1 MKQLELN
8 FSWWDL
14 VKAYSQLTGNRRKKY
29 VLYIVPLFLISFYSI
44 IPPLLLAKIIDF
56 FGSYQAG
63 ESLVT
68 FYFYAL
74 FLGISFSLVSY
85 IRLSLKKALGNLR
98 TNIIYDIN
106 VKGFDRLLSLS
117 WLDSRAEVAGAK
129 AQKLQNG
136 TQAFVT
142 LSEQINNE
150 LFQAVTATIGITVIF
165 TYLNSQYLLFL
176 LFYLAG
182 FFGIIKFYYARIQ
195 QVKND
200 YNKASE
206 QSGGSYVEGLSN
218 ILTIKTLGAKD
229 SFNNRIAEK
238 EDIKKKYE
246 YLGRRYGIGQWI
258 AFQVFN
264 GLCIAGYLLLV
275 GHDYITGA
283 ITLGSIVIF
292 YGYLEKLTGNASNI
306 LSVYEQT
313 ISAKIAIARMMPIF
327 WSKNVSSERVLVEY
341 PTNWS
346 EIKLKNATFD
356 YDNLDNSSK
365 QVSLKNV
372 NLTINKGEHVGII
385 GATGSGKSTL
395 SKIMIGILPLTQGT
409 YQIDNVDFD
418 SINHDT
424 ISVNIAL
431 VLQDS
436 EIFDLSLREN
446 ITLMRSQS
454 SESLEQAI
462 KIAHLDPVIKKLPNG
477 LDTVLGEKG
486 YRLSGGE
493 RQRIGIA
500 RAIYRNPQ
508 IIIFDEAT
516 SSLDVTTE
524 KIIRDNLDRR
534 PGNNTTI
541 WITHRTATLENCD
554 RIYSISKGKLTLIGS
569 YQDFLK
575 QGVSQRRVRS
585 DSQRRSAAQY

>member
-1 MKQLELN
+1 MQDKELD

-14 VKAYSQLTGNRRKKY
+14 IKAYSYLIGRRGKKY
-29 VLYIVPLFLISFYSI
+29 LLYLIPLFVINFYSVV
-44 IPPLLLAKIIDF
+44 PPLILARIIDF
-56 FGSYQAG
+56 FGNYQSGDAP
-63 ESLVT
+63 T
-68 FYFYAL
+68 QFYFYAL
-74 FLGISFSLVSY
+74 FLGITFSLFAY
-85 IRLSLKKALGNLR
+85 IRLSLKKLLGNLR
-98 TNIIYDIN
+98 TNMIYDIN
-106 VKGFDRLLSLS
+106 VKGFDRLLSIS
-117 WLDSRAEVAGAK
+117 WLDSRNEMAGAK

-142 LSEQINNE
+142 LSEQLNNE
-150 LFQAVTATIGITVIF
+150 FFQTITSTIGISIIF
-165 TYLNSQYLLFL
+165 AYLNAQYLLFL
-176 LFYLAG
+176 FFYLAG
-182 FFGIIKFYYARIQ
+182 FFGIIKFYYSRIQ

-206 QSGGSYVEGLSN
+206 KSGGSYVEGLSN

-229 SFNNRIAEK
+229 SFNTRIAEK

-292 YGYLEKLTGNASNI
+292 YGYLEKLTGNASQI

-327 WSKNVSSERVLVEY
+327 WTNNTSSDEGLMAY
-341 PTNWS
+341 PNTWS
-346 EIKLKNATFD
+346 EIKLINATFD
-356 YDNLDNSSK
+356 YDNLGKASK

-372 NLTINKGEHVGII
+372 SLNIRRGEHIGIV

-395 SKIMIGILPLTQGT
+395 SKIMIGLLPLTKGK
-409 YQIDNVDFD
+409 YQIDDLDFYSIDHD
-418 SINHDT
+418 SL
-424 ISVNIAL
+424 SKNIAL

-436 EIFDLSLREN
+436 EIFDLSLKEN
-446 ITLMRSQS
+446 ITLMRAESGS
-454 SESLEQAI
+454 SLDLAI
-462 KIAHLDPVIKKLPNG
+462 KVAHLDSVIKKLPNG
-477 LDTVLGEKG
+477 LDTILGEKG

-508 IIIFDEAT
+508 LIIFDEAT
-516 SSLDVTTE
+516 SSLDITTE
-524 KIIRDNLDRR
+524 KIIRENLDKL
-534 PGNNTTI
+534 PGDNTTI
-541 WITHRTATLENCD
+541 WITHRTTTLDHCD
-554 RIYSISKGKLTLIGS
+554 RIYSISKGELALIGS
-569 YQDFLK
+569 YKDFLK
-575 QGVSQRRVRS
+575 NSENK
-585 DSQRRSAAQY
+585 

>member
-1 MKQLELN
+1 MQQNELN

-14 VKAYSQLTGNRRKKY
+14 VKAYSQLTGSRWKKY
-29 VLYIVPLFLISFYSI
+29 ALYIIPLFLISFYSV
-44 IPPLLLAKIIDF
+44 IPPIFLAKIIDF
-56 FGSYQAG
+56 FGSYQTG
-63 ESLVT
+63 ESLYT

-74 FLGISFSLVSY
+74 FLGTSFSLVAY

-106 VKGFDRLLSLS
+106 VRGFDRLLSLS
-117 WLDSRAEVAGAK
+117 WIESRDEVAGAK

-165 TYLNSQYLLFL
+165 AYLNSQYLLFL
-176 LFYLAG
+176 LFYLTG
-182 FFGIIKFYYARIQ
+182 FFGIIRFYYSRIQ
-195 QVKND
+195 EVKNE

-206 QSGGSYVEGLSN
+206 KSGGSYVEGLSN

-229 SFNNRIAEK
+229 SFNTRIAEK

-283 ITLGSIVIF
+283 ISLGSIVIF
-292 YGYLEKLTGNASNI
+292 YGYLEKLTGNASQI

-327 WSKNVSSERVLVEY
+327 WNKKSDLLAGVIEFPKSWKSITLSNV
-341 PTNWS
+341 NF
-346 EIKLKNATFD
+346 N
-356 YDNLDNSSK
+356 YDEKITK
-365 QVSLKNV
+365 QVSLKNI
-372 NLTINKGEHVGII
+372 NLKINYGEHIGII

-395 SKIMIGILPLTQGT
+395 SKILVGLLPISSGKYLFDTL
-409 YQIDNVDFD
+409 DFY
-418 SINHDT
+418 SINSDQ
-424 ISVNIAL
+424 ISGNIAL

-446 ITLMRSQS
+446 ITLMRSHS
-454 SESLEQAI
+454 SGALAKAI
-462 KIAHLDPVIKKLPNG
+462 VMSHLQPVINKLPNG
-477 LDTVLGEKG
+477 LDTILGEKG

-500 RAIYRNPQ
+500 RAIYRNPE

-516 SSLDVTTE
+516 SSLDVATE
-524 KIIRDNLDRR
+524 KIIRNNLETTL
-534 PGNNTTI
+534 NNKTTI
-541 WITHRTATLENCD
+541 WITHRTTTLENCD
-554 RIYSISKGKLTLIGS
+554 LIYSISKGNLSLVGK
-569 YQDFLK
+569 YKDFLK
-575 QGVSQRRVRS
+575 QTHK
-585 DSQRRSAAQY
+585 

>member
-1 MKQLELN
+1 MQDKELD

-14 VKAYSQLTGNRRKKY
+14 IRAYSQLTGKRWKKY
-29 VLYIVPLFLISFYSI
+29 TLYIVPLFLISFYSV
-44 IPPLLLAKIIDF
+44 IPPLLLARIIDF
-56 FGSYQAG
+56 FGSYLAG
-63 ESLVT
+63 ESLST

-74 FLGISFSLVSY
+74 FLGTSFSLVAY

-117 WLDSRAEVAGAK
+117 WIESRGEVAGAK

-150 LFQAVTATIGITVIF
+150 LFQAVTATIGIAIIF
-165 TYLNSQYLLFL
+165 VYLNSQYLLFL

-206 QSGGSYVEGLSN
+206 KSGGSYVEGLSN

-229 SFNNRIAEK
+229 SFNTRIAEK

-275 GHDYITGA
+275 GHDYITGT

-292 YGYLEKLTGNASNI
+292 YGYLEKLTGNASQI

-327 WSKNVSSERVLVEY
+327 WTNNTSSDEGLMAY
-341 PTNWS
+341 PNTWS
-346 EIKLKNATFD
+346 EIKLINATFD
-356 YDNLDNSSK
+356 YDNLGKSSK

-372 NLTINKGEHVGII
+372 NLKIRRGEHIGII

-395 SKIMIGILPLTQGT
+395 SKIMIGLLPLTKGK
-409 YQIDNVDFD
+409 YQIDDLDFYSIDHD
-418 SINHDT
+418 SL
-424 ISVNIAL
+424 SKNIAL

-436 EIFDLSLREN
+436 EIFDLSLKEN
-446 ITLMRSQS
+446 ITLMRAESGS
-454 SESLEQAI
+454 SLDLAI
-462 KIAHLDPVIKKLPNG
+462 KVAHLDSVIKKLPNG
-477 LDTVLGEKG
+477 LDTILGEKG

-508 IIIFDEAT
+508 LIIFDEAT
-516 SSLDVTTE
+516 SSLDVSTE
-524 KIIRDNLDRR
+524 TIIRDNLSKLSI
-534 PGNNTTI
+534 NNTTV
-541 WITHRTATLENCD
+541 WITHRTATLEKCD
-554 RIYSISKGKLTLIGS
+554 RIYAISRGELSLIGT
-569 YQDFLK
+569 YKDYLK
-575 QGVSQRRVRS
+575 RN
-585 DSQRRSAAQY
+585 AK

>member
-1 MKQLELN
+1 MQDKELD

-14 VKAYSQLTGNRRKKY
+14 VKAYSQLTGNRWKKY
-29 VLYIVPLFLISFYSI
+29 TLYIVPLFLISFYSV
-44 IPPLLLAKIIDF
+44 IPPLFLAKIIDF
-56 FGSYQAG
+56 FGSYKAG

-74 FLGISFSLVSY
+74 FLGISFSLVAY

-150 LFQAVTATIGITVIF
+150 LFQAVTATIGIAIIF
-165 TYLNSQYLLFL
+165 VYLNSQYLLFL

-206 QSGGSYVEGLSN
+206 KSGGSYVEGLSN

-229 SFNNRIAEK
+229 SFNTRIAEK

-327 WSKNVSSERVLVEY
+327 WTNKDKDIDEKSLIDF

-346 EIKLKNATFD
+346 EIKIKNVTFD
-356 YDNLDNSSK
+356 YDNLDNSPK

-395 SKIMIGILPLTQGT
+395 SKIMIGILPLTKGT
-409 YQIDNVDFD
+409 YQIDNVDFY
-418 SINHDT
+418 SINHD
-424 ISVNIAL
+424 SVTKNVAL

-436 EIFDLSLREN
+436 EIFDLTLREN

-454 SESLEQAI
+454 SESLGQAI
-462 KIAHLDPVIKKLPNG
+462 KIAHLDPVIRKLPNG

-516 SSLDVTTE
+516 SSLDIETE
-524 KIIRDNLDRR
+524 KIIRTNLDKLH
-534 PGNNTTI
+534 GDNTTI
-541 WITHRTATLENCD
+541 WITHRTTTLEHCD
-554 RIYSISKGKLTLIGS
+554 RIYSISKGKLALIGS

-575 QGVSQRRVRS
+575 KGVNK
-585 DSQRRSAAQY
+585 

>member
-1 MKQLELN
+1 MQDKELD
-8 FSWWDL
+8 FSWLDL
-14 VKAYSQLTGNRRKKY
+14 IRAYSQLTGKRWKKY
-29 VLYIVPLFLISFYSI
+29 ILYIVPLFLISFYSV
-44 IPPLLLAKIIDF
+44 IPPLFLARIIDF
-56 FGSYQAG
+56 FGSYQPG
-63 ESLVT
+63 ESLST

-74 FLGISFSLVSY
+74 FLGTSFSLVAY
-85 IRLSLKKALGNLR
+85 IRLSLKKALGNIR

-117 WLDSRAEVAGAK
+117 WIESRGEVAGAK
-129 AQKLQNG
+129 TQKLQNG

-150 LFQAVTATIGITVIF
+150 LFQAVTATIGITIIF
-165 TYLNSQYLLFL
+165 SYLNSQYLLFL
-176 LFYLAG
+176 FFYLAG

-206 QSGGSYVEGLSN
+206 KSGGSYIEGLSN
-218 ILTIKTLGAKD
+218 ILTIKTLGAKE
-229 SFNNRIAEK
+229 SFNDRIAEK
-238 EDIKKKYE
+238 ENIKKKFE

-264 GLCIAGYLLLV
+264 GICIAGYLLLV
-275 GHDYITGA
+275 GHDYVTGA

-327 WSKNVSSERVLVEY
+327 WANNTSGNEGLVAY
-341 PTNWS
+341 PNSWS
-346 EIKLKNATFD
+346 EIKLINATFD
-356 YDNLDNSSK
+356 YDNLGKSLK

-372 NLTINKGEHVGII
+372 NLKVRRGEHIGIV

-395 SKIMIGILPLTQGT
+395 SKIMIGLLPLTKGK
-409 YQIDNVDFD
+409 YQIDDLDFYSIDHD
-418 SINHDT
+418 SL
-424 ISVNIAL
+424 SKNIAL

-436 EIFDLSLREN
+436 EIFDLSLKEN
-446 ITLMRSQS
+446 ITLMRAESGS
-454 SESLEQAI
+454 SLDLAI
-462 KIAHLDPVIKKLPNG
+462 KVAHLDSVIKKLPNG
-477 LDTVLGEKG
+477 LDTILGEKG

-508 IIIFDEAT
+508 LIIFDEAT
-516 SSLDVTTE
+516 SSLDITTE
-524 KIIRDNLDRR
+524 KIIRENLDKL
-534 PGNNTTI
+534 PGDNTTI
-541 WITHRTATLENCD
+541 WITHRTTTLDHCD
-554 RIYSISKGKLTLIGS
+554 RIYSISKGELELIGS
-569 YQDFLK
+569 YKDFLK
-575 QGVSQRRVRS
+575 NSENK
-585 DSQRRSAAQY
+585 

>member
-1 MKQLELN
+1 MQDKELD
-8 FSWWDL
+8 FSWSDL
-14 VKAYSQLTGNRRKKY
+14 IRAYSQLTGKRWKKY
-29 VLYIVPLFLISFYSI
+29 ILYIVPLFLISFYSV
-44 IPPLLLAKIIDF
+44 IPPLFLARIIDF
-56 FGSYQAG
+56 FGSYQPG
-63 ESLVT
+63 ESLST

-74 FLGISFSLVSY
+74 FLGTSFSLVAY

-117 WLDSRAEVAGAK
+117 WIESRGEIAGAK

-150 LFQAVTATIGITVIF
+150 LFQAVTATIGIAIIF
-165 TYLNSQYLLFL
+165 VYLNSQYLLFL

-206 QSGGSYVEGLSN
+206 KSGGSYVEGLSN

-229 SFNNRIAEK
+229 SFNTRIAEK
-238 EDIKKKYE
+238 EDVKKKYE

-275 GHDYITGA
+275 GHDYVTGA

-292 YGYLEKLTGNASNI
+292 YGYLEKLTGNASQI

-327 WSKNVSSERVLVEY
+327 WANNTSGNEGLVAY
-341 PTNWS
+341 PNSWS
-346 EIKLKNATFD
+346 EIKLINATFD
-356 YDNLDNSSK
+356 YDNLGKSSK

-372 NLTINKGEHVGII
+372 NLKVRRGEHIGIV

-395 SKIMIGILPLTQGT
+395 SKIMIGLLPLTMGK
-409 YQIDNVDFD
+409 YQIDDLDFYSIDHD
-418 SINHDT
+418 SL
-424 ISVNIAL
+424 SKNIAL

-436 EIFDLSLREN
+436 EIFDLSLKEN
-446 ITLMRSQS
+446 ITLMRAESGS
-454 SESLEQAI
+454 SLDIAI
-462 KIAHLDPVIKKLPNG
+462 KVAHLDSVIKKLPDG
-477 LDTVLGEKG
+477 LDTILGEKG

-508 IIIFDEAT
+508 LIIFDEAT
-516 SSLDVTTE
+516 SSLDITTE
-524 KIIRDNLDRR
+524 KIIRENLDKLS
-534 PGNNTTI
+534 GDNTTI
-541 WITHRTATLENCD
+541 WITHRTATLDHCD
-554 RIYSISKGKLTLIGS
+554 RIYSISKGELALIGS
-569 YQDFLK
+569 YKDFLK
-575 QGVSQRRVRS
+575 NSENK
-585 DSQRRSAAQY
+585 